1 MTTRILTL
9 TPNPALDIACTA
21 DVVRPTIKIR
31 TRDERYD
38 PGGGGVNVSRVL
50 HALGADTIALMLAGD
65 VTGKEV
71 GELLD
76 AEGVAWQAVE
86 IAGRTRISY
95 TVHAADGGEFRFV
108 PPGPVV
114 RPAEWQ
120 ALLARL
126 EGEAGEW
133 IVASGSLPPGMPED
147 FYAQASDIAHRS
159 GRKFALDSSGPALR
173 QAVGHRVDLLKL
185 SLDEMRFLTGHDL
198 PDTAAIETELAAL
211 VRNGAARGIAVSLGA
226 DGAILASANGL
237 WRRSAIKVEV
247 RSAVGAGDTFLAGMV
262 LALSRGGDEAAAL
275 RFATASAAVAV
286 SRYGTARIDA
296 DSVWAMEALLR

>member
-1 MTTRILTL
+1 MTARIVTL

-21 DVVRPTIKIR
+21 DAVRPTIKIR

-50 HALGADTIALMLAGD
+50 HALGVDTIALMLAGD
-65 VTGKEV
+65 VTGKEI

-108 PPGPVV
+108 PPGPQVQT
-114 RPAEWQ
+114 AEWQ
-120 ALLARL
+120 TLLARL
-126 EGEAGEW
+126 VEQEGDW
-133 IVASGSLPPGMPED
+133 IVASGSMPPGVPDD
-147 FYAQASDIAHRS
+147 FYAQASDIAHRA

-173 QAVGHRVDLLKL
+173 AAVGHRVDLLKL
-185 SLDEMRFLTGHDL
+185 SLDEMRFLTAHDL
-198 PDTAAIETELAAL
+198 PDTAAIEAELVAL
-211 VRNGAARGIAVSLGA
+211 VGHGAARAIAVSLGA
-226 DGAILASANGL
+226 DGAILASARGV
-237 WRRSAIKVEV
+237 WHRPAVKVVV

-262 LALSRGGDEAAAL
+262 LSMSRGDDEAEAL
-275 RFATASAAVAV
+275 RFATAAAAVSV
-286 SRYGTARIDA
+286 SRYGTAQIDA
-296 DSVWAMEALLR
+296 EAVRAMEATLR